1 MIMVESVDV
10 FHSEN
15 LVKRY
20 NDKVVVN
27 HVSIDVKQGEVV
39 GLLGPNGA
47 GKTTV
52 FYMMVGMERP
62 TFGEVFINDANI
74 TQKTLWQRANIGVGY
89 LPQDKSVFLD
99 LTVEDNILLPLE
111 IRGYGRNTREE
122 RLRELLKEFDL
133 ENISKV
139 LGSRISGGQRRRL
152 ELARLLAI
160 EPSFILLDEPFAG
173 VDPVAIAA
181 IQDLIRSLSKKGIG
195 VLITDHNVMETL
207 SIVDRAY
214 LLYNGEII
222 CAGEPTDIANN
233 KQVREVY
240 LGRNFEIRKH

>member
-1 MIMVESVDV
+1 MVEGVEV

-15 LVKRY
+15 LVKKY
-20 NDKVVVN
+20 NDRVVVN
-27 HVSIDVKQGEVV
+27 DVSIEVKQGEVV

-62 TFGEVFINDANI
+62 TSGEVFINDTNI
-74 TQKTLWQRANIGVGY
+74 TKKTLWQRANIGIGY

-99 LTVEDNILLPLE
+99 LTVEENILLPLE

-122 RLRELLKEFDL
+122 RLRELLKEFEL
-133 ENISKV
+133 ENISKL

-222 CAGEPTDIANN
+222 CAGEPTDIENN

>member
-1 MIMVESVDV
+1 M
-10 FHSEN
+10 
-15 LVKRY
+15 
-20 NDKVVVN
+20 
-27 HVSIDVKQGEVV
+27 
-39 GLLGPNGA
+39 
-47 GKTTV
+47 
-52 FYMMVGMERP
+52 
-62 TFGEVFINDANI
+62 
-74 TQKTLWQRANIGVGY
+74 
-89 LPQDKSVFLD
+89 FLD
-99 LTVEDNILLPLE
+99 LTVEENILLPLE

-133 ENISKV
+133 ENISKL

-181 IQDLIRSLSKKGIG
+181 INDLIRSLSKKGIG

>member
-1 MIMVESVDV
+1 MVKSVDV

-27 HVSIDVKQGEVV
+27 HVSIKVKQGEVV

-62 TFGEVFINDANI
+62 TLGEVFINDANI
-74 TQKTLWQRANIGVGY
+74 TKKTLWQRANIGVGY

-111 IRGYGRNTREE
+111 IRDYSRNTREE

-214 LLYNGEII
+214 LLYDGEII

-240 LGRNFEIRKH
+240 LGRNFEIRKR

>member
-1 MIMVESVDV
+1 MVKGVDV

-27 HVSIDVKQGEVV
+27 DVSIDVKQGEVV

-62 TFGEVFINDANI
+62 TSGEVFINDANI

-89 LPQDKSVFLD
+89 LPQDRSVFLD
-99 LTVEDNILLPLE
+99 LTVEENILLPLE

-122 RLRELLKEFDL
+122 RIRQLLKEFDL
-133 ENISKV
+133 ENISKL

-181 IQDLIRSLSKKGIG
+181 INDLIRSLSKKGIG

-233 KQVREVY
+233 KQVREDY
-240 LGRNFEIRKH
+240 LGRNFEIRKN

>member
-1 MIMVESVDV
+1 MVKGVDV
-10 FHSEN
+10 FHSQN
-15 LVKRY
+15 LEKKY

-27 HVSIDVKQGEVV
+27 DVSIDVKQGEVV

-62 TFGEVFINDANI
+62 TSGEVFINDANI
-74 TQKTLWQRANIGVGY
+74 TKKTLWQRANIGVGY
-89 LPQDKSVFLD
+89 LPQDRSVFLD
-99 LTVEDNILLPLE
+99 LTVEENILLPLE

-133 ENISKV
+133 EGISKL

>member
-1 MIMVESVDV
+1 MLKGVDV

-27 HVSIDVKQGEVV
+27 DVSIDVKQGEVV

-62 TFGEVFINDANI
+62 TSGEVFINDANI
-74 TQKTLWQRANIGVGY
+74 TKKTLWQRANIGVGY
-89 LPQDKSVFLD
+89 LPQDRSVFLD
-99 LTVEDNILLPLE
+99 LTVEENILLPLE

-160 EPSFILLDEPFAG
+160 DPSFILLDEPFAG

>member
-1 MIMVESVDV
+1 MVKSVDDV

-15 LVKRY
+15 LVKKY

-74 TQKTLWQRANIGVGY
+74 TKKTLWQRANIGVGY

-111 IRGYGRNTREE
+111 IRDYSRNTREE

-173 VDPVAIAA
+173 VDPVAIAV

-222 CAGEPTDIANN
+222 CAGKPTDIANN

>member
-1 MIMVESVDV
+1 MIMLKGVDV

-15 LVKRY
+15 LVKKY

-27 HVSIDVKQGEVV
+27 DVSIDVKKGEVV

-62 TFGEVFINDANI
+62 TSGEVFINDANI
-74 TQKTLWQRANIGVGY
+74 TKKTLWQRANMGVGY
-89 LPQDKSVFLD
+89 LTQDRSVFLD
-99 LTVEDNILLPLE
+99 LTVEENILLPLE

-122 RLRELLKEFDL
+122 RLRGLLKEFDL
-133 ENISKV
+133 ENISKL

-214 LLYNGEII
+214 LLYNGGII

>member
-1 MIMVESVDV
+1 MVEGVDV

-15 LVKRY
+15 LMKKY
-20 NDKVVVN
+20 NDRVVVN
-27 HVSIDVKQGEVV
+27 DVSIEVKQGEVV

-62 TFGEVFINDANI
+62 TSGEVFINDANI
-74 TQKTLWQRANIGVGY
+74 TKKTLWQRANIGVGY

-99 LTVEDNILLPLE
+99 LTVEENILLPLE

-122 RLRELLKEFDL
+122 RLRGLLKEFDL
-133 ENISKV
+133 ENISKL

-222 CAGEPTDIANN
+222 CAGEPTDIENN

>member
-1 MIMVESVDV
+1 MVKDVDV
-10 FHSEN
+10 FHSQT

-27 HVSIDVKQGEVV
+27 DVSIDVKQGEVV

-52 FYMMVGMERP
+52 FYMMVGLERP
-62 TFGEVFINDANI
+62 TSGEVFLNDANI
-74 TQKTLWQRANIGVGY
+74 TKKTLWQRANMGVGY
-89 LPQDKSVFLD
+89 LQQDKSVFLD
-99 LTVEDNILLPLE
+99 LTVEENILLPLE
-111 IRGYGRNTREE
+111 IRDYGRNTREE

-133 ENISKV
+133 ENISK
-139 LGSRISGGQRRRL
+139 LPGSRISGGQRRRL

-160 EPSFILLDEPFAG
+160 GPSFILLDEPFAG

>member
-1 MIMVESVDV
+1 MVKGVDV

-27 HVSIDVKQGEVV
+27 DVSIDVKQGEVV

-62 TFGEVFINDANI
+62 TSGEVFINNANI

-89 LPQDKSVFLD
+89 LPQDRSVFLD
-99 LTVEDNILLPLE
+99 LTVEENILLPLE

-133 ENISKV
+133 ENISKL

-181 IQDLIRSLSKKGIG
+181 INDLIRSLSKKGIG

>member
-1 MIMVESVDV
+1 MVKGVDV

-27 HVSIDVKQGEVV
+27 DVSIDVKQGEVV

-62 TFGEVFINDANI
+62 TSGEVFINDANI
-74 TQKTLWQRANIGVGY
+74 TKKTLWQRANIGVGY
-89 LPQDKSVFLD
+89 LPQDRSVFLD
-99 LTVEDNILLPLE
+99 LTVEENILLPLE

-122 RLRELLKEFDL
+122 RLRQLLKEFDL
-133 ENISKV
+133 ENISKL

-160 EPSFILLDEPFAG
+160 DPSFILLDEPFAG

-181 IQDLIRSLSKKGIG
+181 INDLIRSLSKKGIG

>member
-1 MIMVESVDV
+1 MVKGVDV

-27 HVSIDVKQGEVV
+27 DVSIDVKQGEVV

-62 TFGEVFINDANI
+62 TSGEVFINDANI

-89 LPQDKSVFLD
+89 LPQDRSVFLD
-99 LTVEDNILLPLE
+99 LTVEENILLPLE

-122 RLRELLKEFDL
+122 RIRQLLKEFDL
-133 ENISKV
+133 ENISKL

-181 IQDLIRSLSKKGIG
+181 INDLIRSLSKKGIG

>member
-1 MIMVESVDV
+1 MVRGVDV

-27 HVSIDVKQGEVV
+27 DVSIDVKQGEVV

-62 TFGEVFINDANI
+62 TSGEVFINDANI

-89 LPQDKSVFLD
+89 LPQDRSVFLD
-99 LTVEDNILLPLE
+99 LTVEENILLPLE

-122 RLRELLKEFDL
+122 RIRQLLKEFDL
-133 ENISKV
+133 ENISKL

-181 IQDLIRSLSKKGIG
+181 INDLIRSLSKKGIG

>member
-1 MIMVESVDV
+1 MVKGVDV

-15 LVKRY
+15 LVKKY

-27 HVSIDVKQGEVV
+27 DVSIDVKQGEVV

-47 GKTTV
+47 GKTTE

-62 TFGEVFINDANI
+62 TSGEVFINDANI
-74 TQKTLWQRANIGVGY
+74 TKKTLWQRANIGVGY
-89 LPQDKSVFLD
+89 LPQDRSVFLD
-99 LTVEDNILLPLE
+99 LTVEENILLPLE

-133 ENISKV
+133 EGISKL

>member
-1 MIMVESVDV
+1 MVRGVDV

-27 HVSIDVKQGEVV
+27 DVSIEVKQGEVV

-52 FYMMVGMERP
+52 FYMMVGLERP
-62 TFGEVFINDANI
+62 TSGEVFLNDANI
-74 TQKTLWQRANIGVGY
+74 TKKTLWQRANMGVGY
-89 LPQDKSVFLD
+89 LPQDKSVFLG
-99 LTVEDNILLPLE
+99 LTVEENILLPLE

-122 RLRELLKEFDL
+122 RLRELLMEFDL
-133 ENISKV
+133 EDISKL

-160 EPSFILLDEPFAG
+160 DPSFILLDEPFAG

>member
-1 MIMVESVDV
+1 MVESVDV

-27 HVSIDVKQGEVV
+27 DVSIEVKQGEVV

-62 TFGEVFINDANI
+62 TSGNVFINDANI
-74 TQKTLWQRANIGVGY
+74 TKKTLWQRANMGVGY
-89 LPQDKSVFLD
+89 LPQDRSVFLD
-99 LTVEDNILLPLE
+99 LTVEENILLPLE

>member
-1 MIMVESVDV
+1 MVRGVDV

-27 HVSIDVKQGEVV
+27 DVSIEVKQGEVV

-52 FYMMVGMERP
+52 FYMMVGLERP
-62 TFGEVFINDANI
+62 TSGEVFLNDANI
-74 TQKTLWQRANIGVGY
+74 TKKTLWQRANMGVGY

-122 RLRELLKEFDL
+122 RLRELLMEFDL
-133 ENISKV
+133 EDISKL

>member
-1 MIMVESVDV
+1 MVRGVDV

-27 HVSIDVKQGEVV
+27 DVSIEVKQGEVV

-52 FYMMVGMERP
+52 FYMMVGLERP
-62 TFGEVFINDANI
+62 TSGEVFLNDANI
-74 TQKTLWQRANIGVGY
+74 TKKTLWQRANMGVGY

-122 RLRELLKEFDL
+122 RLRGLLKEFDL

>member
-1 MIMVESVDV
+1 MVKGVDV

-27 HVSIDVKQGEVV
+27 DVSIEVKQGEVV

-74 TQKTLWQRANIGVGY
+74 TKKTLWQRANIGVGY
-89 LPQDKSVFLD
+89 LPQDRSVFLD
-99 LTVEDNILLPLE
+99 LTVEENILLPLE

>member
-1 MIMVESVDV
+1 MIMLKGVDV

-15 LVKRY
+15 LVKKY

-27 HVSIDVKQGEVV
+27 DVSIDVKQGEVV

-62 TFGEVFINDANI
+62 TSGEVFINDANI
-74 TQKTLWQRANIGVGY
+74 TKKTLWQRANMGVGY
-89 LPQDKSVFLD
+89 LTQDRSVFLD
-99 LTVEDNILLPLE
+99 LTVEENILLPLE

-122 RLRELLKEFDL
+122 RLRGLLKEFDL
-133 ENISKV
+133 ENISKL

-214 LLYNGEII
+214 LLYNGGII